1 MEDEQ
6 VSPIEFAR
14 RIGKSKEWVYKQI
27 RAGVLTVDRKDKKLP
42 FKKSVADYE
51 RHFKCRLNVN
61 SPTDAEQNVSAAM
74 GKAKLA
80 KETFQ
85 AKLKELE
92 YKFRTGELLEK
103 KDVEAD
109 AAALASE
116 IKNQLP
122 AVPPRIS
129 SMCEGRVA
137 REIEEIMLD
146 GINDALKKLQK
157 FNGA

>member
-1 MEDEQ
+1 MEDDQ

-51 RHFKCRLNVN
+51 KHFKCKLNVN

-116 IKNQLP
+116 IKNQLL